1 MKKNRILSL
10 ILTLTMLLSVVL
22 PTTVLS
28 EEYIEPTEPAVVV
41 ADYDTAISDADAE
54 AARIAAEQA
63 AAEEAA
69 RLAAEQ
75 AAAEEAARLAAEQ
88 AAAEEAARL
97 AAEQAAAEEAA
108 RLAAEQAA
116 AEEAARLAAEQA
128 AAAEAARLAAEEAER
143 FDAAVAIEQVTVGQL
158 YFGETDELKANVLF
172 ANKEYTVT
180 WESLDPR
187 VAPEYQVWSVIA
199 VGETLALPI
208 SAESA
213 AMHYRVVLVA
223 VNGRT
228 AVSDTY
234 RMPAPME
241 KPVEAPAAVI
251 EAPAAAETVNA
262 PAEEKTE
269 VPAVEAVEAT
279 VENAA
284 GETGAEAASDNAE
297 EEANEAADSE
307 ETVKAEE
314 EAEAAEMTEESSE
327 EEAVEAAEE
336 SEQEAAEESE
346 QGTAEESEQ
355 EAAEE
360 SGDEAEII
368 PAEEEQA
375 EESPAEPTVTLYSEL
390 LDTGNGTNI
399 RLTCRIE
406 GDGQLS
412 DVLYVWEADSGS
424 GWQAMNES
432 VDAIY
437 EFPATLETLSASWRV
452 RVVYR

>member
-10 ILTLTMLLSVVL
+10 ILSLTMLLSVVL

-28 EEYIEPTEPAVVV
+28 EEYIAPEGQIVEVVDND
-41 ADYDTAISDADAE
+41 AANSDADA
-54 AARIAAEQA
+54 
-63 AAEEAA
+63 EAA

-75 AAAEEAARLAAEQ
+75 AAAEAARLAAEQ
-88 AAAEEAARL
+88 AAAEAARL
-97 AAEQAAAEEAA
+97 AAEQ
-108 RLAAEQAA
+108 
-116 AEEAARLAAEQA
+116 

-143 FDAAVAIEQVTVGQL
+143 FDAAVVIEQVTVGQL

-199 VGETLALPI
+199 AGETLALPI
-208 SAESA
+208 SSESA
-213 AMHYRVVLVA
+213 AMQYRVVLTA

-228 AVSDTY
+228 AASDIY
-234 RMPAPME
+234 WMPAPME

-262 PAEEKTE
+262 PAEKKAEA
-269 VPAVEAVEAT
+269 PAEEAAQAT
-279 VENAA
+279 AENAA
-284 GETGAEAASDNAE
+284 EEISAEAASDDSA
-297 EEANEAADSE
+297 EEANEAGEDGETAEKTEETADGE

-314 EAEAAEMTEESSE
+314 DAEAAEKTEELSE
-327 EEAVEAAEE
+327 EKAGEAVAEE

-346 QGTAEESEQ
+346 Q

-360 SGDEAEII
+360 AGDEAEGT
-368 PAEEEQA
+368 PAE
-375 EESPAEPTVTLYSEL
+375 EESPAEPIVALYSEL
-390 LDTGNGTNI
+390 IDTGNGTNV

-406 GDGQLS
+406 GEEQLS
-412 DVLYVWEADSGS
+412 DIVYVWEADSGN

-432 VDAIY
+432 AEASY

-452 RVVYR
+452 RVIYRKAFQPGANAPGIGIS